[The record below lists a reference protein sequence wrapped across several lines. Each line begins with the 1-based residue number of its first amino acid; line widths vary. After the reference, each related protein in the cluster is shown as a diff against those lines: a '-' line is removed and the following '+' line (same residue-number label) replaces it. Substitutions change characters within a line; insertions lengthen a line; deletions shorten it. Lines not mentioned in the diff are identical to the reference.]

1 MTAIILVFA
10 FILIAVGGYFVMAKL
25 DRFIMH
31 SARVMVPERNGGP
44 PRYSDVRIIY
54 MEQEENK

>member
-1 MTAIILVFA
+1 MTTVILVFA
-10 FILIAVGGYFVMAKL
+10 FILIAFGGYFVMARL

-31 SARVMVPERNGGP
+31 SARVTVPERNGGS

-54 MEQEENK
+54 MEDNEDK